1 MGQLRDLHDR
11 TADLLVLVQTAAGG
25 TNALRIYDGAP
36 NQPPE
41 TPCIYE
47 VTPDEEYE
55 NIDTVNGRSIV
66 TAIVRIVTDPGKPM
80 TELLTLADHVIETAD
95 VWLRATHPE
104 PIDQARRTSMRG
116 VTPMFNEIPYRGA
129 DFFIRVELAFRQ
141 TTPAP

>member
-11 TADLLVLVQTAAGG
+11 TADLLALIQTAAGG
-25 TNALRIYDGAP
+25 ANALRIYDSPP

-41 TPCIYE
+41 TPCIFE
-47 VTPDEEYE
+47 ITPDEEYE

-66 TAIVRIVTDPGKPM
+66 TATVRVVTDPGKPQ
-80 TELLTLADHVIETAD
+80 TDLLSLADHVIETAD
-95 VWLRATHPE
+95 VWLRATHPS

-116 VTPMFNEIPYRGA
+116 MTPVFNEIAYRGA
-129 DFFIRVELAFRQ
+129 DFFIRVELEFRQ